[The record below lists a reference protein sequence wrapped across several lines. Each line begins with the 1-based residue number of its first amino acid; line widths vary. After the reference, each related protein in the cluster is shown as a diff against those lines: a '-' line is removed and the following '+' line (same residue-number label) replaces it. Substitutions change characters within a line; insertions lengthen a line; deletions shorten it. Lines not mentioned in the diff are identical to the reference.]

1 MMRAGTRRAAV
12 FCLVLMLMPIASA
25 GGSDDAPMVLID
37 QSQGE
42 IVFGELNLTGLYID
56 EREPSALTWRL
67 FDGFDLIDS
76 GNLMDS
82 LPTASDTQESSRSTW
97 AWSLNLDFSE
107 HRPCACIVEITA
119 LDDTEQSAVAW
130 LIIFASDDSVDLP
143 PQVLIEGPSWTDLLS
158 GLIVMRGFAMD
169 DDHAPPTVQWALT
182 DDASVSMACMQ
193 PRIDPPETFT
203 WNNATSNW
211 LDGAF
216 QIPVDTTQYDDGAYV
231 LVVRAVA
238 EDGSTSPSA
247 CVPVGLDN
255 HPPEAHITGPVLIE
269 ESEAMLSFD
278 GSGSSDAFWGRE
290 ELVFLWIL
298 EEIDGAP
305 EDRLIQSGRDLRT
318 LEVAASEAGAYSLT
332 LTVADSGGFSDT
344 ATHLFDITNLAPSAA
359 LRIDGQPLVDGD
371 LITLAEGDQWWLD
384 CGGSTDTPNDEPGLT
399 CTWFIDGEPVMTGW
413 ERQLMRPEDVS
424 TTHTLTLLVTDDD
437 GANDSISITFG
448 IQGTGSDPMRA
459 EGDSSVLPDWAQL
472 LLGAA
477 LITGII
483 AAGMLVSRR
492 HDSSGGIPKW
502 KRKAA
507 KRQDPFAAD
516 APFDQT
522 DDVVDDSEDL

>member
-1 MMRAGTRRAAV
+1 MGRSWRRCLADAHDVVTRDDALAAEVRHGQHVSAGDQCVLRSSREGDETEGRDIHRQLEPVTAAV
-12 FCLVLMLMPIASA
+12 VDRPFDV
-25 GGSDDAPMVLID
+25 ID
-37 QSQGE
+37 QGKRADVRTDAGLTLVALGAQAIEPMMSVLAERGLSTHACVSVINVLSQIAGPE
-42 IVFGELNLTGLYID
+42 VLEALKPYV
-56 EREPSALTWRL
+56 RHPRSA
-67 FDGFDLIDS
+67 I
-76 GNLMDS
+76 
-82 LPTASDTQESSRSTW
+82 RSATIG
-97 AWSLNLDFSE
+97 AFQALDPANSVSILL
-107 HRPCACIVEITA
+107 AA

-130 LIIFASDDSVDLP
+130 LILFASDDSVDLP
-143 PQVLIEGPSWTDLLS
+143 PQVLIEGPSWTELLS

-255 HPPEAHITGPVLIE
+255 HPPEAHITGPTLIE

-298 EEIDGAP
+298 EEIGGAP

-318 LEVAASEAGAYSLT
+318 LDVSASEAGAYSLT

-344 ATHLFDITNLAPSAA
+344 TTHLFDITNRAPSAA

-371 LITLAEGDQWWLD
+371 LITLAEDNQWWLD

-424 TTHTLTLLVTDDD
+424 TTHTLILLVEDDD
-437 GANDSISITFG
+437 GG
-448 IQGTGSDPMRA
+448 IC
-459 EGDSSVLPDWAQL
+459 GDTSYFWFCIWIFTTLSRCR
-472 LLGAA
+472 
-477 LITGII
+477 
-483 AAGMLVSRR
+483 SRR
-492 HDSSGGIPKW
+492 TLYS
-502 KRKAA
+502 KR
-507 KRQDPFAAD
+507 P
-516 APFDQT
+516 
-522 DDVVDDSEDL
+522 